1 MAEINSINSAQN
13 ISSNQS
19 LQMLASQSVL
29 AQKKA
34 AEESKKTEK
43 KQKSSFKTVFE
54 KARETHDL
62 VSEGLPAEIAGMET
76 EEAVNFL
83 KDAMDSA
90 GEELKSFQSAENMEK
105 FRKKVSQFMKYIV
118 KTNYN
123 FVRTRPEKRLRN
135 GKIIRPFYQ
144 IEIIDKKLNQLAS
157 EMLFTHERN
166 LNLLA
171 RVEEIQG
178 LILDLLVE

>member
-1 MAEINSINSAQN
+1 MAEVNSINQAGN
-13 ISSNQS
+13 ISSNPAVQ
-19 LQMLASQSVL
+19 LLASQS
-29 AQKKA
+29 AMIKQKA
-34 AEESKKTEK
+34 LQESKKSEK
-43 KQKSSFKTVFE
+43 NQKSAFKSAFQ
-54 KARETHDL
+54 KMQETTLL

-76 EEAVNFL
+76 QEAVNFL

-105 FRKKVSQFMKYIV
+105 FRKKACQFMKYIV

-123 FVRTRPEKRLRN
+123 FVRTRPQKRLRN
-135 GKIIRPFYQ
+135 GRVINPLYQ

-157 EMLFTHERN
+157 EMLFTHRQN

-178 LILDLLVE
+178 MILDLLVE

>member
-1 MAEINSINSAQN
+1 MAEINSINQANN
-13 ISSNQS
+13 ILSNQS
-19 LQMLASQSVL
+19 LQMLASQNAM
-29 AQKKA
+29 AQQKA
-34 AEESKKTEK
+34 LQESKKTEK
-43 KQKSSFKTVFE
+43 NQKSSFKNVFQKLQQSSE
-54 KARETHDL
+54 L

-76 EEAVNFL
+76 QEAVNFL

-123 FVRTRPEKRLRN
+123 FVRTRPQKRLRN
-135 GKIIRPFYQ
+135 GRVINSLYQ
-144 IEIIDKKLNQLAS
+144 IEVIDKKLNQLAS
-157 EMLFTHERN
+157 EMLFTHRKN

>member
-29 AQKKA
+29 QKKA

-54 KARETHDL
+54 KAKETHDL

-83 KDAMDSA
+83 KDAMDRA

-157 EMLFTHERN
+157 EMLFTHARN